1 MLDMADQQ
9 TEDDMRLLSFAY
21 VEALLNEDSVAT
33 KYLERDGRHMAR
45 CVGAL
50 AWFLMDAV
58 VIPAENGVAWQESWI
73 TVDFRRRTDPEFRA
87 NLFRR
92 GRYRR
97 LAHGITLRP
106 KWRLR
111 RAARDSVDM
120 LCAAYLMEYGRERSA
135 TKRDA
140 ALEMVGFFRKRL
152 CHSSD
157 AGRNA

>member
-21 VEALLNEDSVAT
+21 VESLMKEDSHAAR
-33 KYLERDGRHMAR
+33 YLERDARHMAR

-58 VIPAENGVAWQESWI
+58 VIPVENGIGWQESWV
-73 TVDFRRRTDPEFRA
+73 TVDSRRRTDPEFRA

-97 LAHGITLRP
+97 LAHGITIRP
-106 KWRLR
+106 KRRLR
-111 RAARDSVDM
+111 RAARDCVDM
-120 LCAAYLMEYGRERSA
+120 LCAAYIVEYGRERSS
-135 TKRDA
+135 TRRDA
-140 ALEMVGFFRKRL
+140 ALEMVGFFRERL

-157 AGRNA
+157 VDRNA